1 MRIFLQNV
9 DILSCSKVT
18 LIQRRQGFENIGKI
32 PYKKIVAFFQ
42 LNFYAPAEF
51 EKSTGHMRL
60 KIYTHG
66 QVKGL
71 YKRCAAIFLILPN
84 FEIMTP

>member
-1 MRIFLQNV
+1 MLKSYVNLKKARFW
-9 DILSCSKVT
+9 KY
-18 LIQRRQGFENIGKI
+18 REN
-32 PYKKIVAFFQ
+32 PLKIVAFFQ
-42 LNFYAPAEF
+42 FNFYAPAEF

>member
-1 MRIFLQNV
+1 M
-9 DILSCSKVT
+9 
-18 LIQRRQGFENIGKI
+18 LIQRRQGFANIGKI

-42 LNFYAPAEF
+42 FNWEIYW
-51 EKSTGHMRL
+51 TYGQ
-60 KIYTHG
+60 IYTHG
-66 QVKGL
+66 QVNGL